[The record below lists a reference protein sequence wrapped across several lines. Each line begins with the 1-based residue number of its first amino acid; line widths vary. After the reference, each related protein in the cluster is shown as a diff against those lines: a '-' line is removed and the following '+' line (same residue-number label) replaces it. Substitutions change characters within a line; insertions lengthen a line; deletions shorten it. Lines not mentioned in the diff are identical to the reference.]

1 MNGRVVDAFFRAE
14 RVIVEIDSYE
24 FHSDKPTFE
33 LDGEKDADQD
43 GSHGLG
49 TECTP
54 SPSTCWSY
62 RWPCRSLTRL
72 LRWGAAEPR
81 PVAFAP

>member
-33 LDGEKDADQD
+33 LDREKDA
-43 GSHGLG
+43 
-49 TECTP
+49 EA
-54 SPSTCWSY
+54 
-62 RWPCRSLTRL
+62 
-72 LRWGAAEPR
+72 AAEGLMTVRLTDERMKVDPAR
-81 PVAFAP
+81 EADRLRGILDARRDGRL